1 MGERTMDPPM
11 AAVILHIHGGQRQP
25 VPGMQGSLIRP
36 SLDFAQ
42 HGI

>member
-1 MGERTMDPPM
+1 MGERTMDPRP
-11 AAVILHIHGGQRQP
+11 VILHAVER